1 MGQNTPS
8 GEQEDDLLTSQI
20 PDSGGVSQ
28 QDLLMVELRDAYEA
42 HSGLLLR
49 LAVMHCR
56 NVELARDAVQ
66 EAFLRYHL
74 ERSQG
79 RPIDAPRPW
88 LARVVTNFLTDE
100 ARRAQTRE
108 RFAAAARLAAPEV
121 DPGQQPADLPLRIRR
136 ALSPRE
142 YQCVELRSL
151 GFSYEEVADAL
162 KISPGTVASLMSRAL
177 RKLRPVFG
185 GKR

>member
-1 MGQNTPS
+1 MGNNPS
-8 GEQEDDLLTSQI
+8 SGQQEDDLLTSQI
-20 PDSGGVSQ
+20 PDSGDVSR
-28 QDLLMVELRDAYEA
+28 QDLLLVELRDAYEA
-42 HSGLLLR
+42 HSALLLR

-56 NVELARDAVQ
+56 NIELARDAVQ

-74 ERSQG
+74 ERTQG
-79 RPIDAPRPW
+79 RVIDAPRPW

-108 RFAAAARLAAPEV
+108 RFAAAARVAAPPLEL
-121 DPGQQPADLPLRIRR
+121 DQPADLPLRIRR

-151 GFSYEEVADAL
+151 GFSYEEVAESL

-177 RKLRPVFG
+177 RKLRPIFG
-185 GKR
+185 GRR